1 MNARLKPLHLLRD
14 QVDHG
19 HAVRSLAAF
28 RGPFLVTVVL
38 TLAWAVVGCLLGFDR
53 WLQLPAHWSWHKD
66 ADWEGQI

>member
-1 MNARLKPLHLLRD
+1 MTRSITDMPSA
-14 QVDHG
+14 
-19 HAVRSLAAF
+19 RSLLFADL
-28 RGPFLVTVVL
+28 FLVTVVL